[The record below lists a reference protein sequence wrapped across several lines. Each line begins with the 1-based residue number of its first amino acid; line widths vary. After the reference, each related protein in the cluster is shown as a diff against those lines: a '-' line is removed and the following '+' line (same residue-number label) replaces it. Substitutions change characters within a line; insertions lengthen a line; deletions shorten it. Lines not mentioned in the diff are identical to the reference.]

1 MPATKFHYL
10 SMILLLLLAGL
21 ALFFLDRRTGFFDG
35 EAEDVPYE
43 ATVPRPEN
51 WAVSIDKRFNLWEM
65 QPNLYRSALP
75 DSEALPRLKALGIGT
90 VINFYQRSDSSWLSA
105 PQVRQ
110 IHLPLRADRI
120 TDTEALEALRAIR
133 QAQAHGAVLI
143 HCKHGQNRTGLIA
156 ALYRIVYQGW
166 SKAEARAEMLG
177 GGFGGEERLDD
188 AERYLRRVDIDKI
201 RTALASGACS
211 TSPWAWCTLKGW
223 FSHGNP
229 AGAALDVPH
238 NPALNPV

>member
-1 MPATKFHYL
+1 
-10 SMILLLLLAGL
+10 MIVLLLLVGL
-21 ALFFLDRRTGFFDG
+21 ALFFLDRRTGFLDG
-35 EAEDVPYE
+35 EADDTPYE
-43 ATVPRPEN
+43 KIIPRPEN
-51 WAVSIDKRFNLWEM
+51 WAVSIDQRFNLYEM

-75 DSEALPRLKALGIGT
+75 DSEALPRLKELGIAT
-90 VINFYQRSDSSWLSA
+90 VINFYQRSDSGWLSL

-120 TDTEALEALRAIR
+120 NGTQVLEALRAIR
-133 QAQAHGAVLI
+133 QAQAHGVVLI

-166 SKAEARAEMLG
+166 SKEEARAEMLG

-201 RTALASGACS
+201 KTALASGA
-211 TSPWAWCTLKGW
+211 G
-223 FSHGNP
+223 GG
-229 AGAALDVPH
+229 AGGG
-238 NPALNPV
+238 